1 MTRRF
6 LIVLILA
13 TTCSMSGFAANNST
27 LPPAASREIDFVRD
41 IQPIFRM
48 RCYSCHD
55 GAKQRGGF
63 RLDLKSAALKGGE
76 SYSPV
81 IVPGKSAD
89 SPLVRFVAGLEEG
102 LLMPPE
108 GERLSAEQIGLLRA
122 WIDQGAK
129 WPDEAS
135 AKEEVHWSFRPVS
148 RPELPDVARENV
160 AWLRNPVDAFVAAT
174 LVPSPSSSG
183 ERARV
188 RGPSGENTPSNNN
201 GLHSASSR
209 LVAES
214 PTDGPPHPSPL
225 PTRAGG
231 EGTVRKIAPSPE
243 ADRMT
248 LIRRL
253 NFDLLGLPPTPE
265 EVAEFVADAR
275 PDAYERLV
283 DRLLASPHFGER
295 WARHWLD
302 IVRFAESDGFE
313 TNQPRPNAWPY
324 RDYVIRAF
332 NEDKPFE
339 QFVTEQLAG
348 DGLGVDEATGFIVG
362 GAWDRV
368 KSPDPGLTAQ
378 QRADELHDMVSTTG
392 SAFLGLTVGCAR
404 CHNHKFDPISQVD
417 YYSLKAVFA
426 GVQHGERALKPADFD
441 QREPQIARAKTE
453 LAEVERALRAFEP
466 LASTATTLLLDDD
479 TPESKT
485 PDAPSV
491 SLLVPRIGL
500 EPHRAGAAR
509 GQTSDPGDARR
520 LPNLGRNYSYW
531 KNVAGKDVFAWNLR
545 VNGRF
550 QAWLSWGCGWHTHA
564 TDARYVLDLDGDLN
578 TKDDQREIARVDQRR
593 FADGTGGDEKQP
605 LWSGFFPAGEYD
617 FTTNTRVILRGGET
631 DAYITADLLCLQRT
645 KDEGPRAALPNLRPS
660 VHRKTNV
667 ERFAPLTA
675 RFVRFV
681 VEQTNNGSQPCLD
694 EVEIFS
700 TESTPRNVAR
710 EAKVTSSSNLPGHE
724 IHQLKHVHDG
734 RYGNGASWISHE
746 AGRGW
751 VQFEFAEPVEI
762 DRVLWSRDR
771 PENGQYT
778 DRIPTKYRI
787 EAGQSP
793 DAMIVVASSD
803 DRLPIERN
811 LTTLVTR
818 IGLSEQEQVEA
829 NQLAERQTV
838 LSETLRRLT
847 ALPQVYAGRFVAPEP
862 TNRLHRGDP
871 LQPKEPIAPASL
883 ASFGPTW
890 TLPLDAP
897 ETSRRQQLAKWI
909 TDPQHPLTSRVL
921 VNRLWHFHF
930 GQGLV
935 TTPSDFGRNG
945 ALPSH
950 PELLDWLASECRGGD
965 MEKGRHGEIPT
976 VSESSLPGSSSPPL
990 PLSPK
995 SLHRLIITSATYR
1008 QSSAARA
1015 DAMLADAGTR
1025 LLWRYPPRRLEA
1037 EPLRDAI
1044 LAVCGN
1050 FDDRMGGPGFDLF
1063 EPNTNYVKVYNS
1075 KKEFGPADWRRMV
1088 YQSKPRMQLD
1098 DTFGQFDCPDA
1109 GQITPKR
1116 TSSITAL
1123 QALNLLN
1130 SRFIV
1135 QQSSLFASRLER
1147 EAGPDTNAQVH
1158 RAYSLTFL
1166 RPPTD
1171 DEQSVAVE
1179 FAKTHGLPALCRA
1192 LLNANEFLFV
1202 F

>member
-6 LIVLILA
+6 LIAFALA
-13 TTCSMSGFAANNST
+13 VTCSTNGLAADRAL
-27 LPPAASREIDFVRD
+27 LPPAASREVDFVRD
-41 IQPIFRM
+41 IQPIFRT
-48 RCYSCHD
+48 RCHSCHD
-55 GAKQRGGF
+55 GVKQRGEL
-63 RLDLKSAALKGGE
+63 RLDVKSAALKGGE
-76 SYSPV
+76 SHAPA
-81 IVPGKSAD
+81 IIPGKSAD

-102 LLMPPE
+102 MLMPPE

-129 WPDEAS
+129 WPDEA
-135 AKEEVHWSFRPVS
+135 AGENDAARHWSFRPVV
-148 RPELPDVARENV
+148 RPELPSVSRELA
-160 AWLRNPVDAFVAAT
+160 AWMRNPVDAFVLAA
-174 LVPSPSSSG
+174 LVPSPPSSG

-188 RGPSGENTPSNNN
+188 RGPNGENAPPNTKD
-201 GLHSASSR
+201 LHSASSR
-209 LVAES
+209 FVAAAS
-214 PTDGPPHPSPL
+214 TDSPPHPNPL
-225 PTRAGG
+225 PPKAGS
-231 EGTVRKIAPSPE
+231 EGTKQGIAPSSE
-243 ADRMT
+243 ANRLT

-253 NFDLLGLPPTPE
+253 NFDLLGLPPAPE
-265 EVAEFVADAR
+265 EVAEFVADAQ
-275 PDAYERLV
+275 PDAHERLV

-302 IVRFAESDGFE
+302 VVRFAESDGFE

-348 DGLGVDEATGFIVG
+348 DMLGADEATGFIVG
-362 GAWDRV
+362 GTYDRV

-417 YYSLKAVFA
+417 YYSMKAVFA
-426 GVQHGERALKPADFD
+426 GVQHGERPLT
-441 QREPQIARAKTE
+441 QRDTEQRQPQLAKVKAE
-453 LAEVERALRAFEP
+453 LDEIERALWAFEP
-466 LASTATTLLLDDD
+466 LAVVAGQ
-479 TPESKT
+479 PAVRRGT
-485 PDAPSV
+485 PDPAETPDRRSPLRGNEPD
-491 SLLVPRIGL
+491 SDQQEKKKETSGPALV
-500 EPHRAGAAR
+500 R
-509 GQTSDPGDARR
+509 GQETRAQQ
-520 LPNLGRNYSYW
+520 
-531 KNVAGKDVFAWNLR
+531 LR
-545 VNGRF
+545 AAV
-550 QAWLSWGCGWHTHA
+550 
-564 TDARYVLDLDGDLN
+564 
-578 TKDDQREIARVDQRR
+578 QRR
-593 FADGTGGDEKQP
+593 
-605 LWSGFFPAGEYD
+605 
-617 FTTNTRVILRGGET
+617 TNI
-631 DAYITADLLCLQRT
+631 D
-645 KDEGPRAALPNLRPS
+645 
-660 VHRKTNV
+660 
-667 ERFAPLTA
+667 RFAPTRA
-675 RFVRFV
+675 KFVRFTID
-681 VEQTNNGSQPCLD
+681 ETNNGSQPCLD
-694 EVEIFS
+694 EVEVFT
-700 TESTPRNVAR
+700 TETKPRNVAL
-710 EAKVTSSSNLPGHE
+710 AAHGTKVTSSSDLPGYE
-724 IHQLKHVHDG
+724 IHQLQHVHDG
-734 RYGNGASWISHE
+734 RYGNSASWISNE
-746 AGRGW
+746 PGRGW
-751 VQFEFAEPVEI
+751 VLFEFPEAVEI

-771 PENGQYT
+771 PADGKFN
-778 DRIPTKYRI
+778 DRLATKYRI
-787 EAGQSP
+787 EIGTTS
-793 DAMIVVASSD
+793 DNLHIVATAD
-803 DRLPIERN
+803 DRQPIGS
-811 LTTLVTR
+811 TTTPQPTRVT
-818 IGLSEQEQVEA
+818 SNEQDRTE
-829 NQLAERQTV
+829 AERLTARQAA
-838 LSETLRRLT
+838 LNETLRQLT
-847 ALPQVYAGRFVAPEP
+847 MQSQVYAGRFVAPEP
-862 TNRLHRGDP
+862 THRFHRGDP

-883 ASFGPTW
+883 ASFGSAW
-890 TLPLDAP
+890 QLPLDAP
-897 ETSRRQQLAKWI
+897 EVSRRQQLAKWI
-909 TDPQHPLTSRVL
+909 TDPQHPLTARVL

-950 PELLDWLASECRGGD
+950 PELLDWLACEAGQGD
-965 MEKGRHGEIPT
+965 TGTRRQGEANNSLSDSVPL
-976 VSESSLPGSSSPPL
+976 VSLSPCP

-995 SLHRLIITSATYR
+995 RIHRLIVTSATYR
-1008 QSSAARA
+1008 QSSAARP

-1050 FDDRMGGPGFDLF
+1050 LDDRMGGPGFDLF

-1098 DTFGQFDCPDA
+1098 DVFGQFDCPDA

-1147 EAGPDTNAQVH
+1147 EAGPDARNQVR
-1158 RAYSLTFL
+1158 RAFSLTFL

-1171 DEQSVAVE
+1171 DEQTAAVE
-1179 FAKTHGLPALCRA
+1179 FAKAHGLPALCRA